1 MKTGMLWFDDNSG
14 RDLGAKIERAAR
26 HYEAKYGM
34 QPNLCYAHPSML
46 VTKSLTALMVEVKP
60 SNNILPN
67 HLWIGVKDAALSR
80 RAA

>member
-1 MKTGMLWFDDNSG
+1 MKTGMLWFDENSG

-34 QPNLCYAHPSML
+34 FPDLCYVHPSML
-46 VTKSLTALMVEVKP
+46 ATKALEKHMVEVKP

-67 HLWIGVKDAALSR
+67 HLWIGVRDAALSR